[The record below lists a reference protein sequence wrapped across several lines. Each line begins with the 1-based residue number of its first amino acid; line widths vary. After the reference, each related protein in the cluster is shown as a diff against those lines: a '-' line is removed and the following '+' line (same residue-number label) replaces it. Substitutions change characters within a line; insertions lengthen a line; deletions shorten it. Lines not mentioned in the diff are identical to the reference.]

1 VDFEHAFGIDAIGN
15 FGIGFEVREVHVVI
29 AATAST
35 LLFVTA
41 TGCRGATG
49 THPMPWAL
57 ALLAA
62 LSNIDIRIGIVVSAV
77 AAVIP
82 LRTLTAIVQVIRAS

>member
-1 VDFEHAFGIDAIGN
+1 
-15 FGIGFEVREVHVVI
+15 
-29 AATAST
+29 
-35 LLFVTA
+35 
-41 TGCRGATG
+41 
-49 THPMPWAL
+49 MPRAL

-62 LSNIDIRIGIVVSAV
+62 LSDVDIPIGVVVSAV